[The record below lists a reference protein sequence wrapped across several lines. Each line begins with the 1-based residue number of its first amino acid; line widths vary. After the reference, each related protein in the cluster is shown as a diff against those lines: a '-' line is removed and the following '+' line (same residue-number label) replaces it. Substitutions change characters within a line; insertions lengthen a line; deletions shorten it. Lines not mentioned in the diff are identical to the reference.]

1 MLGFCVSAHTG
12 LIELSNEFGLFHG
25 THLRYY
31 DLLGPSGP
39 QLIHEQHANLAS
51 HAESHQELGGAPTVA
66 VHRAFD
72 VFQRVLAC
80 RFQGQGNES

>member
-1 MLGFCVSAHTG
+1 MAHTFDIYG
-12 LIELSNEFGLFHG
+12 
-25 THLRYY
+25 
-31 DLLGPSGP
+31 LLGPSGP
-39 QLIHEQHANLAS
+39 QPIHEEHANLAS

-66 VHRAFD
+66 VHRVFD